1 MPKTRNKYPYNVSAA
16 VTAQLKR
23 LLNEEMDDTH
33 RTLSEIIREALEEY
47 FDVLPEEDI
56 PEPVTLLVTS
66 QERLRLS
73 QLGFVPCK
81 EPL

>member
-16 VTAQLKR
+16 ITTQLKR

-33 RTLSEIIREALEEY
+33 RSLSEIIREALEEY

-66 QERLRLS
+66 QERQRLS

>member
-16 VTAQLKR
+16 ITTQLKR
-23 LLNEEMDDTH
+23 LLNDEMDDTH
-33 RTLSEIIREALEEY
+33 RSLSEIIREALEEY

-66 QERLRLS
+66 QERQRLS

>member
-16 VTAQLKR
+16 ITIQLKR
-23 LLNEEMDDTH
+23 LLNQEMDDTH
-33 RTLSEIIREALEEY
+33 RSLSEIIREALEEY

-66 QERLRLS
+66 QERKRLS

>member
-16 VTAQLKR
+16 ITTQLKR

-33 RTLSEIIREALEEY
+33 RSLSEIIREALEEY

>member
-16 VTAQLKR
+16 ITTQLRK
-23 LLNEEMDDTH
+23 LLNEEMDDS
-33 RTLSEIIREALEEY
+33 RRSLSEIIREALEEY
-47 FDVLPEEDI
+47 FDVFPEEDI

-73 QLGFVPCK
+73 QLGYVTCK
-81 EPL
+81 ELP